1 MTEQQQLIK
10 DYLEA
15 IRTTEARIDAK
26 ALRVRE
32 LEARAVYTTT
42 QYGGIGVS
50 HGIEN
55 ARENLLA
62 KLIDDKTDLLNQI
75 AKLEREKKQALDM
88 LDSIKDE
95 QTYRAMHEHYILG
108 KGWYDVAKSLKASY
122 QWINRLHN
130 RGLAAIAEKYEAHT
144 A

>member
-1 MTEQQQLIK
+1 MVYTKINKDKSLATWRRDKMTEQQQLIK

-75 AKLEREKKQALDM
+75 ARLEREKKQALDM
-88 LDSIKDE
+88 LDSIKDD
-95 QTYRAMHEHYILG
+95 A
-108 KGWYDVAKSLKASY
+108 
-122 QWINRLHN
+122 
-130 RGLAAIAEKYEAHT
+130 
-144 A
+144 